1 MKLAKGAEG
10 GFIMR
15 SGSKRLM
22 IGMGT
27 FLIAAA
33 LTAPSFAAK
42 KAVSDDELDMVTA
55 AGQPV
60 IVNIGGT
67 GTVSFSGTTSIAQ
80 VLQPSSQT
88 GLRALIL
95 NNVVGENQVQNGV
108 NISATFGNGSQT
120 NTITQSW
127 GSILDLTATTVANG
141 ITSVP
146 ADCAGALICKVSGS
160 FVTTAGTV
168 RVLSKAADVIINI
181 TGNGNVTYNP
191 TTDIAQDIS
200 NDSQTNLVALIV
212 NNVAGLNQVAN
223 GINIGSSTGTLGPD
237 LVLGAGGGVATG
249 AQGNT
254 IQQYRGTPINFR

>member
-1 MKLAKGAEG
+1 
-10 GFIMR
+10 MR

-33 LTAPSFAAK
+33 LTVPSFAAK

-60 IVNIGGT
+60 VISIGGA
-67 GTVSFSGTTSIAQ
+67 GTVTFGGTTSISS
-80 VLQPSSQT
+80 LISPSSQT

-95 NNVVGENQVQNGV
+95 NNVVGENQVHNGV
-108 NISATFGNGSQT
+108 NIAAAFGNGSQT

-127 GSILDLTATTVANG
+127 GSIMDITATSTPNG
-141 ITSVP
+141 ITAIP
-146 ADCAGALICKVSGS
+146 ADCSGALICKAQGT

-168 RVLSKAADVIINI
+168 RVLSKAADVIIHV
-181 TGNGNVTYNP
+181 TSTGNVTYNP
-191 TTDIAQDIS
+191 STDIAQDIS
-200 NDSQTNLVALIV
+200 ENSQTGLVALIV
-212 NNVAGLNQVAN
+212 NNVAGINQVAN
-223 GINIGSSTGTLGPD
+223 GINIGSATPN
-237 LVLGAGGGVATG
+237 LGADLTVTGVGGTAAGN
-249 AQGNT
+249 QGNV